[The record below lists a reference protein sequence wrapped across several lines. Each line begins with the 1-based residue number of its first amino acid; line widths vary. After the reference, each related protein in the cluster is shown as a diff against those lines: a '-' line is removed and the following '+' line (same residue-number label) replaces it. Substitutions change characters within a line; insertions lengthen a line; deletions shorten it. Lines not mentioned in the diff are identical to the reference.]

1 MWLECVDGR
10 VTAACDTP
18 MLALMSTAK
27 PGLLEIDNDKFK
39 TIMKISSEEG
49 IEQRKDRSGKDEDAS
64 KTLQLLRIKGYPRLL
79 PEGIQALVNYCR
91 YLRELCL
98 SYSLLSDEL
107 LLALSS
113 DKQMQLET
121 LRLEVHQEIKPLP
134 RVSDTA
140 WCTFSSQ
147 LPNINLVLSSYMTSE
162 DDQSL
167 LLAPCVPITHLYF
180 GEAPSEATLLRI
192 GCVCPRLVEL
202 VIAAYGPDTLDRA
215 LLSVAEGCTNLS
227 AVGLGDCEI
236 TCSGLLEFVTLCA
249 KRLRILYVWE
259 TSLIED
265 FELDV
270 TELSK
275 KISQL
280 LGRTWVPEYI
290 PLC

>member
-1 MWLECVDGR
+1 
-10 VTAACDTP
+10 

-27 PGLLEIDNDKFK
+27 PAFLEIDNDKFK
-39 TIMKISSEEG
+39 TIMKISSEDTVE
-49 IEQRKDRSGKDEDAS
+49 ESKDRSGKDEDAS
-64 KTLQLLRIKGYPRLL
+64 KTLQLLRIKEFPRLL
-79 PEGIQALVNYCR
+79 PEGIQALVNYCQ

-113 DKQMQLET
+113 EKQMQLET

-140 WCTFSSQ
+140 WCTFSSH
-147 LPNINLVLSSYMTSE
+147 LPNINLVLLSYMTNE

-167 LLAPCVPITHLYF
+167 FLTPYVPTTHLYF

-192 GCVCPRLVEL
+192 SCVCPRLIEI
-202 VIAAYGPDTLDRA
+202 VIAAYGPDTLDRS
-215 LLSVAEGCTNLS
+215 LLSIAQGCPRLS

-236 TCSGLLEFVTLCA
+236 SCSGLLEFVALCA
-249 KRLRILYVWE
+249 KRLQILYVWE

-265 FELDV
+265 SELDV
-270 TELSK
+270 TKVSK
-275 KISQL
+275 KISVL